1 MRFYEGTSVF
11 QYSWNQVAQA
21 IWKKYPNP
29 ESSHVLTEDTVS
41 RKVVDNKLYT
51 KRLLTKT
58 NHLPKWGEKFVTNVR
73 NVKIIEESIV
83 DPVNKEVCTYTRNV
97 GLTRVMSVVEKVTY
111 KPCPTNPEWTVAE
124 TKAWFESRIFGVS
137 YAIQTFGLE
146 RYRMNVKKTHKGFVF
161 VMKKLFPSPVE
172 GRESDLGKKSEEHRL
187 RLKDAAR
194 ETAKRAKEIAQE
206 KTRKSTIYAAC
217 ES

>member
-58 NHLPKWGEKFVTNVR
+58 NHLPKWGEKFVTN
-73 NVKIIEESIV
+73 
-83 DPVNKEVCTYTRNV
+83 
-97 GLTRVMSVVEKVTY
+97 VMSVVEKVTY